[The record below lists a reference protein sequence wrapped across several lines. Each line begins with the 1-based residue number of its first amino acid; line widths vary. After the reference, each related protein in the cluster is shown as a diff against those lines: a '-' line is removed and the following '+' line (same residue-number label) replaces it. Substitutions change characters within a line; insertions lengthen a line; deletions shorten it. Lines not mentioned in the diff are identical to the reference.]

1 MLRYD
6 GRIGQYVDDAGIP
19 AQQLPPAQAFGGASP
34 SDLQR
39 FYDEVAFY
47 TGQPAMQ
54 QVPVARQ
61 AIPAQAPLAGQPT
74 IFDQPG
80 VLDVRQAQMQPQQ
93 PQQPLPGEPQ
103 IMTRAA
109 VPESQPQP
117 QPTQESG
124 PGAEEIIQD
133 VATEAVVE
141 VAKDEIKK
149 EIGVETASE
158 GIKEIAE
165 WFYPGST
172 SASTSGAS
180 TAGQASSWAT
190 ATPETQAAWNA
201 QPSGTEAISGGG
213 GMGTGAMVAEGAGW
227 AAAAY
232 NVTDAVKNIAKGS
245 RRGKGAVEGTV
256 TTAGAVAGG
265 IIGAAFG
272 MPGVGAGIG
281 SIIGRTVGRGMASLG
296 ESLGFVGGRTTT
308 QYQIDRWT
316 AAMERAS
323 TIEEQKWAARQM
335 NRVIERKEKGID
347 NIHDEGVLKG
357 REWSL
362 DDVHGLGRGEDV
374 WGDYAFF
381 EAFPDWLTGWTEQE
395 RRIISE
401 AAIREKLLST
411 DKGSILFSGKR
422 GHLARIQ
429 EIGYQVKQGT
439 YVPAISD
446 EQRMQDRAAYAQQ
459 IGVDWDPS
467 MDAEADRRRAGEHM
481 QMMASERQQEA
492 AARAEQAGYQQVQGQ
507 ALWKPNSERDG
518 NLVMLFPYPVGE
530 VTIRDA
536 NTGQVLAVGQSS
548 GPSNGFADT
557 IRFDRPG
564 GAFQNVIVEDR
575 YGNSIPI
582 SDGSQRME
590 GIPVT
595 GYAAP
600 SAGMGAFPSFGPPP
614 VVQPLPPSKPRKKI
628 NYKKRELP
636 KVTYQAPKAPEQ
648 PKAPAV
654 LARAQQSKEK

>member
-93 PQQPLPGEPQ
+93 PQQPLPSEPQ
-103 IMTRAA
+103 IMTRVA
-109 VPESQPQP
+109 VPESQPEP
-117 QPTQESG
+117 QPVAEGGMDSG
-124 PGAEEIIQD
+124 EIVQD
-133 VATEAVVE
+133 VATAVVVD

-149 EIGVETASE
+149 EIGLDVA
-158 GIKEIAE
+158 GDVIKEQAE
-165 WFYPGST
+165 ALYPGST
-172 SASTSGAS
+172 
-180 TAGQASSWAT
+180 Q
-190 ATPETQAAWNA
+190 
-201 QPSGTEAISGGG
+201 GG

-227 AAAAY
+227 AVAAY
-232 NVTDAVKNIAKGS
+232 NTVDAVQNIAKGS

-265 IIGAAFG
+265 FVGAAFG

-281 SIIGRTVGRGMASLG
+281 SIIGRTVGRGVASLG

-308 QYQIDRWT
+308 QYQVDRWT
-316 AAMERAS
+316 AAMERAA
-323 TIEEQKWAARQM
+323 TPEEQKWAARKM
-335 NRVIERKEKGID
+335 NQVIEQKQSGKPATW
-347 NIHDEGVLKG
+347 EGGPLAG
-357 REWSL
+357 RQWNL
-362 DDVHGLGRGEDV
+362 QDINGMGRGEDV
-374 WGDYAFF
+374 WGEYAFF

-401 AAIREKLLST
+401 AALRENLLST
-411 DKGSILFSGKR
+411 DKGSVLFSGKR

-439 YVPAISD
+439 YAPAISD
-446 EQRMQDRAAYAQQ
+446 EQRMQDRAAYAQANG
-459 IGVDWDPS
+459 IVWDPS
-467 MDAEADRRRAGEHM
+467 MDAQVDAQRAQEHR
-481 QMMASERQQEA
+481 QMMAGELKQQA
-492 AARAEQAGYQQVQGQ
+492 AARAQQAGYQQVQGQ

-582 SDGSQRME
+582 SDGSQRVE
-590 GIPVT
+590 GISVT

-600 SAGMGAFPSFGPPP
+600 GAGMGAFPSFGPSPI
-614 VVQPLPPSKPRKKI
+614 VQPLPPSRPRKKI
-628 NYKKRELP
+628 NYKRRELP
-636 KVTYQAPKAPEQ
+636 KVTYQAPKAPVQ
-648 PKAPAV
+648 PKAPAIPAGV
-654 LARAQQSKEK
+654 QQSKEK

>member
-80 VLDVRQAQMQPQQ
+80 ALDVRQAQMQ

-109 VPESQPQP
+109 VPEAQREP
-117 QPTQESG
+117 QPTQEGG

-133 VATEAVVE
+133 VATDAIVD

-149 EIGVETASE
+149 EIGLEVGEE
-158 GIKEIAE
+158 VIKAGAE
-165 WFYPGST
+165 DLYPGST
-172 SASTSGAS
+172 
-180 TAGQASSWAT
+180 Q
-190 ATPETQAAWNA
+190 
-201 QPSGTEAISGGG
+201 GGG
-213 GMGTGAMVAEGAGW
+213 AGIGGNIAEGAGW

-232 NVTDAVKNIAKGS
+232 NVSDAINNIKNDS
-245 RRGKGAVEGTV
+245 RRGKGAVEGFY
-256 TTAGAVAGG
+256 TTSGAVIGG
-265 IIGAAFG
+265 IIGAGFG

-281 SIIGRTVGRGMASLG
+281 SVIGRTVGRGWASLG
-296 ESLGFVGGRTTT
+296 ESLGFIGGRSTT

-323 TIEEQKWAARQM
+323 TTEEQKWAARKM
-335 NRVIERKEKGID
+335 NQVIEQKQSGKPATWE
-347 NIHDEGVLKG
+347 EGPLAG
-357 REWSL
+357 RQWNL
-362 DDVHGLGRGEDV
+362 QDINGMGRGEDV
-374 WGDYAFF
+374 WGEYAFF

-401 AAIREKLLST
+401 AALRENLLST
-411 DKGSILFSGKR
+411 DKGSVLFSGKR

-446 EQRMQDRAAYAQQ
+446 EQRMQDRAAYAQANG
-459 IGVDWDPS
+459 IVWDPS
-467 MDAEADRRRAGEHM
+467 MDAEADIRRAGEHM

-600 SAGMGAFPSFGPPP
+600 GAGMGAIPNLGPPP
-614 VVQPLPPSKPRKKI
+614 AVTIPELKPLKKI
-628 NYKKRELP
+628 KYKKRELP

-654 LARAQQSKEK
+654 LARAQQSKEKQ